1 MSAKKK
7 PQDQGQRERFI
18 EAARKAGASE
28 DEADFDRA
36 LKKVAK
42 GKPKDEPENHDTTEG
57 PKQNGKRS

>member
-1 MSAKKK
+1 MARKSQSKS
-7 PQDQGQRERFI
+7 DREQRERFI

-42 GKPKDEPENHDTTEG
+42 AKPETGKT
-57 PKQNGKRS
+57 KR